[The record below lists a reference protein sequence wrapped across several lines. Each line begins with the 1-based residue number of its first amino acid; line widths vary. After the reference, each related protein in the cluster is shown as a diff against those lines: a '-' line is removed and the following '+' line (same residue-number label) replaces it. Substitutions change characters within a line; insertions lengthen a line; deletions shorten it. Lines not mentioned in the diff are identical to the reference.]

1 MVFCLHHCSVLTLRK
16 SSHPIPMNANHQLAV
31 ISNFPKVLSS
41 LFPAHRSRKT
51 SCGRR
56 GLRTKSGANS
66 SPARYRAGVGWRGTD
81 CPAGRRPKTGGA
93 WGTFRR
99 GISPPSQTDHPVAA
113 QCRAGKLPDL
123 HASGRAGAV
132 RPGFP
137 PPEEK
142 PAHPAYCCGAVKA
155 HFIAPYPPIES
166 PII

>member
-1 MVFCLHHCSVLTLRK
+1 MIQTSTVFPSYNLQKQLSQIFCRSCFLLSFCNLQHVNPDFHK
-16 SSHPIPMNANHQLAV
+16 SSHPIPMNANNQLAV

-66 SPARYRAGVGWRGTD
+66 SPARYRAGVGWRGTN

-123 HASGRAGAV
+123 HASGRAGAQD
-132 RPGFP
+132 F
-137 PPEEK
+137 
-142 PAHPAYCCGAVKA
+142 
-155 HFIAPYPPIES
+155 
-166 PII
+166 